1 MTPAAVPPPG
11 GRATGEIPLA
21 SGDTLCNQR
30 AVPTNNAPIAFLP
43 DLTHEQVMALPLG
56 RYEGPLHLIHSPAQ
70 LPDALAQWQRERV
83 LGFDTE
89 TRAAFRKGESYPPA
103 LIQLATAH
111 GVWLVQLRA
120 FDTLGGLGELLGSAQ
135 HLKAGVGLDYDLRKL
150 REIYAFKPAGFV
162 DLAKM
167 SDGVRIRA
175 NGLRGLAAHVLG
187 VRIAKQAQC
196 TNWARPELT
205 EQQLRYAATDAWIS
219 REIFLGL
226 EKLQTQE
233 AFAP

>member
-1 MTPAAVPPPG
+1 M
-11 GRATGEIPLA
+11 E
-21 SGDTLCNQR
+21 
-30 AVPTNNAPIAFLP
+30 FLP

-56 RYEGPLHLIHSPAQ
+56 RYEGPIHLLRSPAQ
-70 LPDALAQWQRERV
+70 LSAALPELAQERV

-89 TRAAFRKGESYPPA
+89 TRAAFRKGEAYPPA

-111 GVWLVQLRA
+111 AVWLVQLRTLP
-120 FDTLGGLGELLGSAQ
+120 TLGGLAELLGGARP
-135 HLKAGVGLDYDLRKL
+135 LKAGVGLDYDLRKL
-150 REIYAFKPAGFV
+150 RENYPFQPAGFV
-162 DLAKM
+162 DLAKI
-167 SDGVRIRA
+167 SDTVRIRA

-196 TNWARPELT
+196 TNWARTDLT

-226 EKLQTQE
+226 EKLLAQE
-233 AFAP
+233 SATP